1 MRISSMSVPAAL
13 LLLAAAVSAAPVNLA
28 IKFPAGQV
36 DKFAMTMDMDQTLTS
51 DALPTP
57 QKQKIKMGMDMLMK
71 VLESDDKGAKVEMT
85 FDRMSVSMSMFNQ
98 EMAFD
103 SAKDKPAASNPLSAI
118 GTIVGAKLTLHF
130 TPGGK
135 VDKVEGVDDVVKKL
149 SAQPGAAGAG
159 AGQMLKQMM
168 SEEQIKQ
175 TFNSGF
181 AETLPGKPVD
191 IGDTWESNVS
201 QNVNGMAMKMKS
213 ENKLVAVEEQG
224 GHKIAKIEFSGDGK
238 LEGAPAGGPKVKM
251 DQMTQ
256 KGTKLFDLDRGTFSQ
271 TDMEQKMKGSMTVP
285 TPNGDVALK
294 MDQSLN
300 AKITMKPVEAK

>member
-1 MRISSMSVPAAL
+1 MRTSFISVPAAL
-13 LLLAAAVSAAPVNLA
+13 MLLSASVWAAPVSLA

-36 DKFAMTMDMDQTLTS
+36 DKFAMTMDMDQTITS
-51 DALPTP
+51 DALPGP
-57 QKQKIKMGMDMLMK
+57 QKTSAKMGMDMLLK
-71 VLESDDKGAKVEMT
+71 VLESDDKGAKVELT
-85 FDRMSVSMSMFNQ
+85 FDRMNIKMSMFGQ
-98 EMAFD
+98 EIAFD

-118 GTIVGAKLTLHF
+118 GTIVGSKLTMHF

-149 SAQPGAAGAG
+149 SAQPGAG

-168 SEEQIKQ
+168 SEDQIKQ
-175 TFNSGF
+175 MFNSGM

-191 IGDTWESNVS
+191 IGDIWESNVS
-201 QNVNGMAMKMKS
+201 ANVNGMAMKMKS
-213 ENKLVAVEEQG
+213 ENKLVGVEEQG

-238 LEGAPAGGPKVKM
+238 LEGAAAGGPKVKM
-251 DQMTQ
+251 DTMTQ

-271 TDMEQKMKGSMTVP
+271 TDMEQTMKGSMTVP

-294 MDQSLN
+294 MDQSVN
-300 AKITMKPVEAK
+300 AKITMKPAEAK